1 MSASRISGRRTRSGR
16 AEILLDLD
24 RPVEAW
30 PYWPVA
36 AVFTLCW
43 LAFSWPWLSGAVT
56 IPWDAKAHFAPQV
69 QFLAASIARGM
80 SPFWTPYA
88 FAGHPQIADP
98 QSLMF
103 SPPFLLLAVV
113 NGAPSLRAIDAT
125 VMLSLLA
132 GGLGVLWMFRELDW
146 HWGAA
151 LIAALG
157 FCFGASMAWRLQH
170 FGQLLSLAYLP
181 FVIVF
186 LRRGLATGHLLP
198 GLAAGVIT
206 GFIVLGRD
214 QVGLLCVYVLIGYVI
229 WQMATAAAF
238 WPGVRRAV
246 RSLSAG
252 MVGGL
257 ALITI
262 PIVLTVLLAGQSNR
276 PSIDYAG
283 AAAGS
288 LHPALL
294 VTGAI
299 PHLFG
304 AAGEMAEYWGPPSFT
319 WEGTG
324 LFIAQNMGQLYL
336 GAIPLLL
343 LIPGAVRGVLWDR
356 EIRFFTVAFILI
368 TLYALGGY
376 TPFFRVAYELLP
388 GVKLYRRP
396 ADATFLMGGLGSIL
410 VGYVAHRWVTWTLP
424 EPKRWQRA
432 AEITL
437 AALSFAFAIGAAFTF
452 ARLGRALSPLA
463 VAALW
468 FAVAAATLVVVE
480 NLKVIRPVAAGLLLV
495 AVTATDLTWNNGPN
509 GATALPSSEIDMLE
523 PETKNATLAFL
534 KQRLAQPRT
543 ADTRDRVELIGL
555 GFHWPNASMTHGL
568 EQTLGYNP
576 VRLKL
581 YSAATGAGDSSG
593 GADQRKFTRLMP
605 SYRSAMADL
614 LGLRYVATGVAIEK
628 IDPSLKPDDLPLIAR
643 TADAFIYENPRA
655 LPRVMFATE
664 ARPADFDKL
673 LADGPMP
680 NIDYRTTV
688 LLEQPPPAAARR
700 PGSARITNYTNAAI
714 TIDAESPDGGWVVL
728 NDIWHPWWFA
738 SLDGVPIDI
747 QRANVLFRAVLIP
760 AGRHLIT
767 FSFRPV
773 AGALAELRRR

>member
-1 MSASRISGRRTRSGR
+1 M
-16 AEILLDLD
+16 ELLLDLD
-24 RPVEAW
+24 RPVDAW
-30 PYWPVA
+30 PFWPVA

-69 QFLAASIARGM
+69 QFLAASIARGE
-80 SPFWTPYA
+80 SPFWTPFA

-103 SPPFLLLAVV
+103 SPPFLVLALL
-113 NGAPSLRAIDAT
+113 NGAPSLRAIDTT

-132 GGLGVLWMFRELDW
+132 GGLGVLWLARELGW
-146 HWGAA
+146 HWGGG

-186 LRRGLATGHLLP
+186 LRRGLASGHLLP
-198 GLAAGVIT
+198 GLAAGVIS

-214 QVGLLCVYVLIGYVI
+214 QVGLLCIYVLIGYVI
-229 WQMATAAAF
+229 WQMETTKPF

-246 RSLSAG
+246 RTLSAG
-252 MVGGL
+252 MAGGV
-257 ALITI
+257 ALIAI
-262 PIVLTVLLAGQSNR
+262 PILLTVLLAGQSNR

-304 AAGEMAEYWGPPSFT
+304 AAGEMDKYWGPPSFT

-336 GAIPLLL
+336 GAVPLLL
-343 LIPGAVRGVLWDR
+343 LIAGAVRGVLWDR
-356 EIRFFTVAFILI
+356 QIRFFTVAFVLV

-376 TPFFRVAYELLP
+376 TPFFRGAYELLP

-396 ADATFLMGGLGSIL
+396 ADATFIMGGLGSVL
-410 VGYVAHRWVTWTLP
+410 AGYVAHRWLTWTLP
-424 EPKRWQRA
+424 EPQRWQRIAELALA
-432 AEITL
+432 ASPFVFALSAAYVFARIDRAVPPMMLALLWFAL
-437 AALSFAFAIGAAFTF
+437 AALV
-452 ARLGRALSPLA
+452 LRATDSLRA
-463 VAALW
+463 
-468 FAVAAATLVVVE
+468 
-480 NLKVIRPVAAGLLLV
+480 IRPVAAGLLV
-495 AVTATDLTWNNGPN
+495 VGAMAFDLTVNNGPN
-509 GATALPSSEIDMLE
+509 GATALPPSEIDMLQPATRNE
-523 PETKNATLAFL
+523 TLAFL
-534 KQRLAQPRT
+534 KQRLAEPRG
-543 ADTRDRVELIGL
+543 ADVRDRVELVGL

-581 YSAATGAGDSSG
+581 YSSATGAGDSSG
-593 GADQRKFTRLMP
+593 SADQRKFSTLMP
-605 SYRSAMADL
+605 SYRSAIADL
-614 LGLRYVATGVAIEK
+614 LGLRYIASGVPIEQ
-628 IDPSLKPDDLPLIAR
+628 IDAKLKLGDLTLIAR
-643 TADAFIYENPRA
+643 TADAFIYENRRA
-655 LPRVMFATE
+655 LPRVLFATQ
-664 ARPADFDKL
+664 AITADFDAL
-673 LADGPMP
+673 LANGPMP
-680 NIDYRTTV
+680 DLDYRTTV
-688 LLEQPPPAAARR
+688 LLETPPSTTLSR
-700 PGSARITNYTNAAI
+700 PGMARITAYTNTAV
-714 TIDAESPDGGWVVL
+714 TVETDSPDGGWLVL
-728 NDIWHPWWFA
+728 NDVWHPWWFA
-738 SLDGVPIDI
+738 TVDDRAVEIE
-747 QRANVLFRAVLIP
+747 RANVLFRAVAVP
-760 AGRHLIT
+760 AGRHKIN
-767 FSFRPV
+767 FAFHPV
-773 AGALAELRRR
+773 AGAVAEMRGR